1 MGESEAAGIGAK
13 VPDTKIICVVDC
25 LFCARTHNKCD
36 EVAAMHAGTEK
47 SMQKSEEAPHVPG
60 SQKRS

>member
-1 MGESEAAGIGAK
+1 M
-13 VPDTKIICVVDC
+13 PDTKIICLVDC
-25 LFCARTHNKCD
+25 LFYAQTHNKCD